1 MRAAA
6 GTVVQ
11 PNGSAQET
19 DVADPV
25 DDEGAQTVTDRGLS
39 FVKERDQKDRGES
52 DDLPTEQQKVETA
65 GQDGQKHG
73 STEQAQKQVVPQEAR
88 LSMQVAAREGGGDAQ
103 EAAREDRKRNGQSI
117 CHQGQREVVPADLE
131 PMGRRPD

>member
-39 FVKERDQKDRGES
+39 FVEERDQKDRGES
-52 DDLPTEQQKVETA
+52 DDLPTEQQEVEAA
-65 GQDGQKHG
+65 GQDGQEHRA
-73 STEQAQKQVVPQEAR
+73 TEQAQKQIVPQKPR
-88 LSMQVAAREGGGDAQ
+88 LSVQVTAREGGGDAQ
-103 EAAREDRKRNGQSI
+103 EATREDRKRNGQSI
-117 CHQGQREVVPADLE
+117 RHQGEGEVI
-131 PMGRRPD
+131 